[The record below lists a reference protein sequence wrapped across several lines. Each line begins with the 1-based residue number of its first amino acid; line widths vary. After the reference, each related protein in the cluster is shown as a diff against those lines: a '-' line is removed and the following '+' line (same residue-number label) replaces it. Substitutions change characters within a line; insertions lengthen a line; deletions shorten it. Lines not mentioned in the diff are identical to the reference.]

1 MSIAGW
7 IERLAPSGRYT
18 FSKEDVRKVFPLMS
32 ATNTVQNLIDQVY
45 QFSRIYRKSIKQQNL
60 PVAIKYPE
68 MVARIA
74 PHFTGGVIPTA
85 IGRNNLWFL

>member
-1 MSIAGW
+1 MNQ
-7 IERLAPSGRYT
+7 
-18 FSKEDVRKVFPLMS
+18 
-32 ATNTVQNLIDQVY
+32 NTVQNLIDQVY
-45 QFSRIYRKSIKQQNL
+45 QFSRIYWKSIKQQNL
-60 PVAIKYPE
+60 PVTIKYPE